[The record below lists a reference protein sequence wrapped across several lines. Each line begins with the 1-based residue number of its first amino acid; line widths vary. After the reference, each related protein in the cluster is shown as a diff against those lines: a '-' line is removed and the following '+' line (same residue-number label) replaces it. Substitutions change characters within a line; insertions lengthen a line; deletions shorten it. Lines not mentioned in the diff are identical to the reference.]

1 MNEILA
7 DSLRHF
13 LQERTRESHRRLDRN
28 GMLRS
33 LLGNE
38 LTESVYGDVLQ
49 AMYVFFGAIE
59 PRILAYLERSALPF
73 DYRERIKWPS
83 LANDLSRLGRK
94 PAPFVETMPVLT
106 QDAELIGALY
116 VLEGATLGGQMIVKS
131 LTSKYP
137 DLPSEFYNGYGAL
150 TQQRW
155 REFWQFAEKYCQQS
169 NWHVAGDYA
178 ESLFNRLEK
187 SLSGEHLYA
196 HSPSLK

>member
-73 DYRERIKWPS
+73 DYRERVKLSS
-83 LANDLSRLGRK
+83 LANDLSGLGRR
-94 PAPFVETMPVLT
+94 PVSAIETMPDLM
-106 QDAELIGALY
+106 QDAELIAALY
-116 VLEGATLGGQMIVKS
+116 VLEGATLGGQ
-131 LTSKYP
+131 
-137 DLPSEFYNGYGAL
+137 
-150 TQQRW
+150 
-155 REFWQFAEKYCQQS
+155 
-169 NWHVAGDYA
+169 
-178 ESLFNRLEK
+178 
-187 SLSGEHLYA
+187 
-196 HSPSLK
+196 